1 MNEDRKASDLLNGTG
16 CYDSNFTEIFDGDV
30 LVGSGGQLWDVWD
43 NGRKYMVINRE
54 SGYEQELKDYLRV
67 NYECDLSVLISY
79 DLEDL

>member
-16 CYDSNFTEIFDGDV
+16 YYDSNFTEIFDGDV

-54 SGYEQELKDYLRV
+54 SGYEKELKDYLSAVHRNGLTV
-67 NYECDLSVLISY
+67 SISY
-79 DLEDL
+79 DSEDL